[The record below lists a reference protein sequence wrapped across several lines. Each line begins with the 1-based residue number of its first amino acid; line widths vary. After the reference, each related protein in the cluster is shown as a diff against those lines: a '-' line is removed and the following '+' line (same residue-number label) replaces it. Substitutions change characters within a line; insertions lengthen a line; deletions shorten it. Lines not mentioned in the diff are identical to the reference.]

1 MSEVTNQ
8 VEVSQC
14 PEEFG
19 FTDKLILYLFVGES
33 NTVRFAEEHIGTRYD
48 FIQIIPCRR
57 KGADGGYIGIKRTY
71 VDIVA
76 LFVGGFIY
84 PSIVRTNFRQHP

>member
-1 MSEVTNQ
+1 MKLAQLVKMAILFAT
-8 VEVSQC
+8 V
-14 PEEFG
+14 FG
-19 FTDKLILYLFVGES
+19 LD
-33 NTVRFAEEHIGTRYD
+33 ARYD

-57 KGADGGYIGIKRTY
+57 KSADGGYIGIKRTY